1 MESAFVVPVRPQSE
15 MSEIEGDWIE
25 VSDFPFESQSGP
37 IAAESF
43 EEIERE
49 NKEGEPNS
57 TDLVASSSVQP
68 LDQSTFSSFNVVN
81 NCEVVQNVSIDAL
94 LQQVNIMQQGISY
107 LSSIL
112 SENGIVKHSLETVP
126 SECNSSSST
135 LLGDT
140 SVLPTATAQQLKQV
154 IESTQNLCTLVVNRW
169 QYPRLSF
176 MDFKI
181 GDIAL
186 FMPAFIEHKKIWMA
200 FNSGAPNYFL
210 ADDSLSVFL
219 SKGKN
224 KEQRTSII
232 GRIIFL
238 EKKQAETN
246 NPFCIPVGVEYHL
259 CFAEPLYRNEIF
271 RNDTKANRSSVS
283 TTKVICSFKPLSNF
297 L

>member
-1 MESAFVVPVRPQSE
+1 MESAFVVPVRPNSE

-25 VSDFPFESQSGP
+25 VSDFPFESQSCP
-37 IAAESF
+37 IAAAESF
-43 EEIERE
+43 EEIQRE
-49 NKEGEPNS
+49 NKEDEVS
-57 TDLVASSSVQP
+57 SIDLVGSSILPP
-68 LDQSTFSSFNVVN
+68 LDQSNFSSFNVVN
-81 NCEVVQNVSIDAL
+81 NEITENVSVDAL
-94 LQQVNIMQQGISY
+94 LQQVHIMQQGISY

-126 SECNSSSST
+126 SECNSSST

-140 SVLPTATAQQLKQV
+140 SILPTATAQQLKQV
-154 IESTQNLCTLVVNRW
+154 IESTQNLCSMVVNRW

-200 FNSGAPNYFL
+200 FNSGSPNYFL

-238 EKKQAETN
+238 DKKQAETN
-246 NPFCIPVGVEYHL
+246 NPFCIPAGVEYHL
-259 CFAEPLYRNEIF
+259 CFAEPLYRDEIF
-271 RNDTKANRSSVS
+271 RHDTKGNRPSVE
-283 TTKVICSFKPLSNF
+283 TK
-297 L
+297 